1 MSGRDELEVLRAG
14 PDIHLGNSLDSVLH
28 LWIPGRRVRGAVPSS
43 CDFSRMLR
51 ASCILER
58 TPTDRADS
66 LSRRSVGQY
75 VTNYLNSC
83 KILS

>member
-28 LWIPGRRVRGAVPSS
+28 LWIPGRRVRGAVPCS

-51 ASCILER
+51 IPKHSVFTLWHR
-58 TPTDRADS
+58 TVAAPSPLR
-66 LSRRSVGQY
+66 
-75 VTNYLNSC
+75 LNAGS
-83 KILS
+83 